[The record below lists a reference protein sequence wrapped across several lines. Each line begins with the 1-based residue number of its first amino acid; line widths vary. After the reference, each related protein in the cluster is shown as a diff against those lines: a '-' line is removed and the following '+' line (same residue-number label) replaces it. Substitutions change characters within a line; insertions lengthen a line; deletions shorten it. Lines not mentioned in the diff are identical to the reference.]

1 MLERHDREELEKDFK
16 QHPHSN
22 SINVLSATSTLEMG
36 IDIGDLNVMGNANVP
51 PKPSNFLQRVGRA
64 GRKEGS
70 ALVLNYAHAG
80 EPHDMYYYTYPE
92 EMMQGE
98 VNTPGC
104 FLEAKDILRR
114 HFLAYCIDSW
124 TSQDS
129 GNILPNKIR
138 ELRLLSD
145 DIFNDDSFVLNKL
158 IIFIKNNKLTLRT
171 AFCEQYEDKT
181 QFALNKLFETLN
193 DGTFYNRIIN
203 EFSMLS
209 LRLHQLGKELEE
221 LKEQKSRVQA
231 NDPTLKQIDDLIKAT
246 KKQYG
251 QIMDESM
258 IEYMTNVG
266 LLPNYAFP
274 ETGVKLQAS
283 IYASR
288 AKED

>member
-1 MLERHDREELEKDFK
+1 M
-16 QHPHSN
+16 
-22 SINVLSATSTLEMG
+22 
-36 IDIGDLNVMGNANVP
+36 
-51 PKPSNFLQRVGRA
+51 
-64 GRKEGS
+64 
-70 ALVLNYAHAG
+70 VLNYAHAG

-98 VNTPGC
+98 VSTPGC

-129 GNILPNKIR
+129 ANILPNKIR

-171 AFCEQYEDKT
+171 AFCEQYENKT
-181 QFALNKLFETLN
+181 QPALNKLFETLN

-221 LKEQKSRVQA
+221 LKEQKS
-231 NDPTLKQIDDLIKAT
+231 L
-246 KKQYG
+246 
-251 QIMDESM
+251 
-258 IEYMTNVG
+258 
-266 LLPNYAFP
+266 
-274 ETGVKLQAS
+274 
-283 IYASR
+283 
-288 AKED
+288 